1 MFEATPRTFYCMK
14 VLITNDDGIA
24 SAGISALVSAIK
36 EIADIIVVAP
46 DTEQSAVGHA
56 ITVSF
61 PLRVT
66 EIRKDWYS
74 VSGTPG
80 DCVKLAV
87 KEILKEP
94 PNMIISGINL
104 GPNTGTHIIYSGT
117 VSAATEGTIL
127 GIPSFAISLST
138 YINPDFSYSAEFAK
152 KLALLIAKN
161 GMPKGVLLNV
171 NIPAL
176 PKEKIKGVR
185 LTVQGE
191 TKFIGALEKRK
202 DPRGRSY
209 YWLTPEI
216 VEVSGGPEFD
226 TIALKNNEISITP
239 LHYDMT
245 AKDSLSIFS
254 KWHFVV

>member
-1 MFEATPRTFYCMK
+1 MK

-24 SAGISALVSAIK
+24 SAGLSALVSAIK
-36 EIADIIVVAP
+36 GIADVIVVAP

-74 VSGTPG
+74 VSGTPA

-87 KEILKEP
+87 KEIMKDP
-94 PNMIISGINL
+94 PSMVISGINL

-117 VSAATEGTIL
+117 ISAATEATIL
-127 GIPSFAISLST
+127 GIPAFAISLGT
-138 YINPDFSYSAEFAK
+138 YVNPDFTYAAEFSK
-152 KLALLIAKN
+152 RLALLIKEN
-161 GMPKGVLLNV
+161 GLPKGVLLNV
-171 NIPAL
+171 NIPAV
-176 PKEKIKGVR
+176 PKAEIKGIH
-185 LTVQGE
+185 LTIQGE
-191 TKFIGALEKRK
+191 TKFIGALEKRI
-202 DPRGRSY
+202 DPRGKTY

-216 VEVSGGPEFD
+216 VEVSGGPELD
-226 TIALKNNEISITP
+226 TIALRNNEISITP

-245 AKDSLSIFS
+245 ARDSLDVFK
-254 KWHFVV
+254 KWNFMV

>member
-1 MFEATPRTFYCMK
+1 M
-14 VLITNDDGIA
+14 LITNDDGIT
-24 SAGISALVSAIK
+24 SAGISALASAIK
-36 EIADIIVVAP
+36 DIADVIVVAP

-66 EIRKDWYS
+66 EIRKNWYA

-87 KEILKEP
+87 KEIFKEP
-94 PNMIISGINL
+94 PDMVISGINL

-127 GIPSFAISLST
+127 GIPSFAISLGT
-138 YINPDFSYSAEFAK
+138 YINPDFNYASEFAK
-152 KLALLIAKN
+152 KLALLIKEK
-161 GMPKGVLLNV
+161 GLPKGVLLNV
-171 NIPAL
+171 NIPAVS
-176 PKEKIKGVR
+176 KDKIKGVR

-191 TKFIGALEKRK
+191 TKFIGSLEKRM
-202 DPRGRSY
+202 DPRGRTY

-216 VEVSGGPEFD
+216 VEVSGGPELD
-226 TIALKNNEISITP
+226 TIALRNNEVSITP